1 MIKKSWRTFLLI
13 CSLFCTFSLLGCTSA
28 EKKDDATLREIAVS
42 KMSEEE
48 KLDKMI
54 KKLTDEKKIGQL
66 MIIGIH
72 AASLDNDINYMLG
85 VYAPGGVIYYD
96 RNLDTPEQ
104 VKKLSADLQNAS
116 PALPL
121 FVAIDEEGGDVVRME
136 DYIEPPPAQE
146 EIGET
151 GDKNEAKRYAKETGD
166 TLKSLGINVNF
177 APVLDLGSLS
187 TRHYSTDA
195 KEVTEFAEMAAQGYE
210 ESNIIYAL
218 KHFPGIGK
226 SDTDTHFSSAIVELS
241 ADELMEDDIVPFKA
255 IIDKKRHENF
265 FVMVSHVIYPEIS
278 GDKPASLSKEIMSD
292 LLRDKL
298 KFGGVIVSDD
308 LEMTAATNSE
318 DFSRLGV
325 EAIKAGADIVL
336 VCHEY
341 ERQKSVYD
349 GLLSALKSGE
359 LSPERL
365 NASLKRILRMKL
377 KHLYKNTK

>member
-1 MIKKSWRTFLLI
+1 MIKKSWRTFLLL
-13 CSLFCTFSLLGCTSA
+13 CSLFCTLSLFGCTSA
-28 EKKDDATLREIAVS
+28 EKKDDATLQEIAVS

-54 KKLTDEKKIGQL
+54 KKLTDEEKIGQL

-151 GDKNEAKRYAKETGD
+151 GDKNEAKRYAKETGEA
-166 TLKSLGINVNF
+166 LKSLGINVNF